1 MKEIRKID
9 SNISINEESRH
20 VEGQDL
26 VFKAESN
33 DLGGFT
39 ETIDSQALTG
49 VIERSDVLALL
60 NHQEER
66 GILARCNKG
75 NGSLALT
82 VDEKGLKY
90 EFDAPDTALGNEL
103 LEGLKRGDISSSSF
117 AFAIAKDKW
126 EKRNGKYYRNILEIK
141 ALYDVIPVYRPAYNA
156 TSVTEDKR
164 GLVQLQ
170 KLEAEKL
177 KSEFYIVNHYIHKQ
191 YRIPLH

>member
-1 MKEIRKID
+1 MKEIRNID
-9 SNISINEESRH
+9 SNISIIEESRH
-20 VEGQDL
+20 VEGYAL
-26 VFKAESN
+26 VFNSESN

-39 ETIDSQALTG
+39 ETIDSTALNG

-66 GILARCNKG
+66 GILARSNKG
-75 NGSLALT
+75 IGSLSLS

-117 AFAIAKDKW
+117 AFAIANDKW

-141 ALYDVIPVYRPAYNA
+141 ELYDVSPVYRPAYSA
-156 TSVTEDKR
+156 TSVTADKR
-164 GLVQLQ
+164 GLEQLQ
-170 KLEAEKL
+170 KLEDEEL
-177 KSEFYIVNHYIHKQ
+177 KSYYDNLKNYIHKQ
-191 YRIPLH
+191 